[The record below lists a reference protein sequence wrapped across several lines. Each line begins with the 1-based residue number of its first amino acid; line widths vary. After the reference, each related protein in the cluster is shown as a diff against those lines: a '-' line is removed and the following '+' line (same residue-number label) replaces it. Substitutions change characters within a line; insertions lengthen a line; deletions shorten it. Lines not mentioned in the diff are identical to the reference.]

1 MTRTEAEPTPTEKA
15 FSAARES
22 ARQCLQAAA
31 DAVALKVSADGI
43 ICSGLMRKPGRKPI
57 SVLVLWPCWV
67 LELEPGTGAI
77 IAETH
82 IAELQAKRPDT
93 AAFLQ
98 RMVENGPAKSMF
110 LYPAQSRRQRATV
123 DALCVLRV
131 RDATTG
137 ELRAESEPGQP
148 GVLRTGFDP
157 LTPADLAPR
166 LS

>member
-77 IAETH
+77 IA
-82 IAELQAKRPDT
+82 
-93 AAFLQ
+93 
-98 RMVENGPAKSMF
+98 
-110 LYPAQSRRQRATV
+110 
-123 DALCVLRV
+123 
-131 RDATTG
+131 
-137 ELRAESEPGQP
+137 
-148 GVLRTGFDP
+148 
-157 LTPADLAPR
+157 
-166 LS
+166 